1 MHLLSPRRLAALLI
15 AAVLCLSLPAWALEV
30 AGRLVGLSDGD
41 TITILTAERR
51 QVRVRLGEIDTPE
64 SRQPYGNRARQALSE
79 LVFGKD
85 VRVVVQDTDRYG
97 RTVGRVFAGQ
107 VDANAEMVRQGA
119 AWVYRQ
125 YSRDPA
131 LLQLEAEAKAAR
143 RGLWE
148 LPEAEQTPPWEWR
161 TAERG
166 GATRPT
172 NLPLAAVVPQRSS
185 PVPSSG
191 FTCGAKRY
199 CREMASCAE
208 ARFYL
213 SQCGLSRLD
222 GDRWRAVRDA
232 LPLRGRQR
240 GSRPWAWCRI

>member
-1 MHLLSPRRLAALLI
+1 MVIPLPRLAALALI
-15 AAVLCLSLPAWALEV
+15 ALLSLTLPSWAAEFT
-30 AGRLVGLSDGD
+30 GRVVGLADGD

-64 SRQPYGNRARQALSE
+64 SRQPYGARAQQALSE

-97 RTVGRVFAGQ
+97 RTVGRVYAGT

-125 YSRDPA
+125 YSRDAA

-143 RGLWE
+143 WGLWA
-148 LPEAEQTPPWEWR
+148 LPEAERTPPWEWR
-161 TAERG
+161 AAQRGSSSGQASTAP
-166 GATRPT
+166 ATT
-172 NLPLAAVVPQRSS
+172 TAPQRST
-185 PVPSSG
+185 PAASSG

-199 CREMASCAE
+199 CREMTSCAE

-213 SQCGLSRLD
+213 GQCGLSRLD
-222 GDRWRAVRDA
+222 GDRDGVPCET
-232 LPLRGRQR
+232 L
-240 GSRPWAWCRI
+240 CR